1 MNLNKVFVLGNLT
14 RDPEVRTIASGQQ
27 VASFSIATN
36 RVWYNQ
42 AKEKNQEVEF
52 HNIVAWG
59 RLAEIAGQYFTKG
72 KMVLVEGRIKTRS
85 WQAQDGTKKYRTEI
99 IAENMQ
105 MGPKTQ
111 GGAERQDNTD
121 PLRQAEDETRR
132 EAPAPEEASPA
143 ENPAS
148 PTSQGEAEEIKID
161 EVPF

>member
-59 RLAEIAGQYFTKG
+59 RLAEIAGQYLNKG
-72 KMVLVEGRIKTRS
+72 GMVLIEGRLKTRS

-111 GGAERQDNTD
+111 GGVAKQDNTE
-121 PLRQAEDETRR
+121 Q
-132 EAPAPEEASPA
+132 EAPSPEEAAPA
-143 ENPAS
+143 TEN
-148 PTSQGEAEEIKID
+148 AEEIKID

>member
-14 RDPEVRTIASGQQ
+14 RDPEVRTTPGGQQ
-27 VASFSIATN
+27 VASFSVATN

-59 RLAEIAGQYFTKG
+59 RLAEITGQYLVKG
-72 KMVLVEGRIKTRS
+72 KMVLIEGRIKTRS

-111 GGAERQDNTD
+111 GQQQGPMTRAESAEGTENSPSEES
-121 PLRQAEDETRR
+121 PLSDSA
-132 EAPAPEEASPA
+132 
-143 ENPAS
+143 N
-148 PTSQGEAEEIKID
+148 EEISSE

>member
-59 RLAEIAGQYFTKG
+59 RLAEIASQYLTKG
-72 KMVLVEGRIKTRS
+72 KMVLVEGRLKTRS

-111 GGAERQDNTD
+111 GGAERQDNTE
-121 PLRQAEDETRR
+121 Q
-132 EAPAPEEASPA
+132 EAPAPEEAAPA
-143 ENPAS
+143 TEN
-148 PTSQGEAEEIKID
+148 AEEIKID

>member
-14 RDPEVRTIASGQQ
+14 KDPEIRTIPSGQQ
-27 VASFSIATN
+27 VATFGVATN

-59 RLAEIAGQYFTKG
+59 RLAEIAGQYLTKG
-72 KMVLVEGRIKTRS
+72 KMVLIEGRIKTRS

-99 IAENMQ
+99 IAEAMQ

-111 GGAERQDNTD
+111 GTSFAKPESEEKT
-121 PLRQAEDETRR
+121 
-132 EAPAPEEASPA
+132 PA
-143 ENPAS
+143 
-148 PTSQGEAEEIKID
+148 AEENAAPDNSGEITTE